1 MAREISSSDDY
12 IDSRDVIK
20 RIEELESDL
29 ESQHEDDK
37 EAGLTNVTDF
47 DEWLGDTAENDD
59 HLYQDEARELK
70 ALRALAEQCE
80 GYGDWRHGETLIRD
94 SYFQT
99 YAEQFAD
106 DIGAIDR
113 NANWPISCIDWKKA
127 AEELQMDYTSVEFDG
142 VTYWMRS

>member
-1 MAREISSSDDY
+1 MAREISSSDDI

-29 ESQHEDDK
+29 ESQHDDDK

-59 HLYQDEARELK
+59 HLYQDEARELLS
-70 ALRALAEQCE
+70 LRALAEQCE